1 MRYLGNKTRLL
12 GHINQLI
19 EDKNISGGVFAD
31 LFTGTGSVADHFKD
45 RFEII
50 TNDLLRYASLFSEAK
65 VSFSEVPKFPRFK
78 KHFKVTPF
86 EYWNTYDYS
95 NETTGFITLNFSPRG
110 DRKFFQEKNAIKI
123 DTIRRQL
130 DEFRE
135 ANLLSEKEWAYL
147 LASLLES
154 VMGVSNTS
162 GTYEAF
168 FKDWEARSNKD
179 LLLEPLSIENLPL
192 FSKRNVTY
200 NNDSN
205 ELVRHIEGDV
215 AYIDTPY
222 TVTQYASAYHVLETI
237 ALNDSPEIA
246 GKTGRRVERK
256 MSDYNKRNAA
266 KVAFEDLLRQLKFTH
281 VIISYSNQSLIPLD
295 EFVELIQKFAID
307 GDVEVRAIDF
317 REYKNLNASQKGDG
331 KKLQEVLIYFKKDF
345 EIVKSPLNYAG
356 SKDLI
361 MDKITA
367 ALPAHISN
375 FVDMTGGAFNV
386 GGNVVG
392 TGRTFYNEKNPVVF
406 EMVQRLLLDEPEA
419 LIVQMQAIVEDYGL
433 TKADKDAYLRL
444 RNHYNSVDID
454 QRDPIEL
461 FVITLYSFQHMI
473 RFNKN
478 GGFNVPVGNSGL
490 TDDVIDRLIN
500 YRTKIP
506 LGGMTLGS
514 FTDVDMNQLDEDTL
528 FYFDPPYIITSAAYN
543 DGKRLEAEWTER
555 DEYELLNYLERLD
568 NAGRKFLLSN
578 TVIHKGQRNEILLDW
593 VERNGYDMQ
602 EVGRGGRRYPRLEV
616 LIKNY

>member
-12 GHINQLI
+12 EQINQLI
-19 EDKNISGGVFAD
+19 EDKNITGGVFAD

-65 VSFSEVPKFPRFK
+65 VNFSNVPKFTKFK
-78 KHFKVTPF
+78 NHFNTTPF

-95 NETTGFITLNFSPRG
+95 TEPDGFVTLNFSPKG

-123 DTIRRQL
+123 DTIRRHL
-130 DEFRE
+130 DELRDAE
-135 ANLLSEKEWAYL
+135 LLSEKEWVYL

-154 VMGVSNTS
+154 VMRVSNTS

-168 FKDWEARSNKD
+168 FKDWEPRSNKN
-179 LLLEPLSIENLPL
+179 LILEPLSMEKLPL

-200 NNDSN
+200 NDDSN
-205 ELVRHIEGDV
+205 KLVRNIEGDI

-237 ALNDSPEIA
+237 ALNDSPKIT

-256 MSDYNKRNAA
+256 MSDYNKKNAA
-266 KVAFEDLLRQLKFTH
+266 KVAFEDLVRQLKFTH
-281 VIISYSNQSLIPLD
+281 VIISYSNQSLIPLNELID
-295 EFVELIQKFAID
+295 LIQKFAVD
-307 GDVEVRAIDF
+307 GDVEVRTIDF
-317 REYKNLNASQKGDG
+317 REYKNLNASQKANGQ
-331 KKLQEVLIYFKKDF
+331 KLQEVLIYFKKDF

-356 SKDLI
+356 SKDLM

-392 TGRTFYNEKNPVVF
+392 SGRTFYNEKNPVVF
-406 EMVQRLLLDEPEA
+406 ELVQSLLLEEPED
-419 LIVQMQAIVEDYGL
+419 LIRRIQKIVHEYGL
-433 TKADKDAYLRL
+433 TKGNKEAYLRL
-444 RNHYNSVDID
+444 RSHYNSLAFGK
-454 QRDPIEL
+454 RDTMEL
-461 FVITLYSFQHMI
+461 FVLTLYSFQHMI

-490 TDDVIDRLIN
+490 TDDVISRLMN
-500 YRTKIP
+500 YRTKMP
-506 LGGMTLGS
+506 MGNMTMGS
-514 FTDVDMNQLDEDTL
+514 FADIDMDQFDEDTL

-543 DGKRLEAEWTER
+543 DGKRLESEWTYR

-568 NAGRKFLLSN
+568 NTGRKFLLSN
-578 TVIHKGQRNEILLDW
+578 TVIHKGQRNEMLLDW
-593 VERNGYDMQ
+593 VERKGFDMQ
-602 EVGRGGRRYPRLEV
+602 TVGRGGRRFPRQEV

>member
-12 GHINQLI
+12 DHVNKMI
-19 EDKNISGGVFAD
+19 EDKNISGGIFAD

-45 RFEII
+45 RFQII
-50 TNDLLRYASLFSEAK
+50 TNDLMKYASVFSEAK
-65 VSFSEVPKFPRFK
+65 INFSEIPTFKQFK
-78 KHFKVTPF
+78 KEFKTSPF
-86 EYWNTYDYS
+86 DYWNSYDYS
-95 NETTGFITLNFSPRG
+95 KESDGFVTLNFSPKG

-130 DEFRE
+130 DDFRNKE
-135 ANLLSEKEWAYL
+135 LLSDKEWVYL

-168 FKDWEARSNKD
+168 FKDWESRSNKD
-179 LLLEPLSIENLPL
+179 LILEPLTMEQIPL
-192 FSKRNVTY
+192 FSKHNVTY
-200 NNDSN
+200 NEDAN
-205 ELVRHIEGDV
+205 ELVRQIEGDI

-256 MSDYNKRNAA
+256 MSDYSKRNAA

-281 VIISYSNQSLIPLD
+281 VIISYSNQSLIPMD
-295 EFVELIQKFAID
+295 EFVELIKRFAVD
-307 GDVEVRAIDF
+307 GEVEVRAIDF
-317 REYKNLNASQKGDG
+317 REYKNLNASQKGEG

-356 SKDLI
+356 SKNLI
-361 MDKITA
+361 MDKITS

-392 TGRTFYNEKNPVVF
+392 SGRTFYNEKNPVVY
-406 EMVQRLLLDEPEA
+406 EIVKRLLLDEPDE
-419 LIVQMQAIVEDYGL
+419 LIRRTQAIITEFGL
-433 TKADKDAYLRL
+433 EKSDKEAYLRL
-444 RNHYNSVDID
+444 REHYNAVAVD

-461 FVITLYSFQHMI
+461 FVLTLYSFQHMI

-478 GGFNVPVGNSGL
+478 GDFNVPVGNSGL
-490 TDDVIDRLIN
+490 TDDVIARIAN
-500 YRTKIP
+500 YRTKMS

-514 FTDVDMNQLDEDTL
+514 FADLDMTQFDEDTL

-543 DGKRLEAEWTER
+543 DGKRNEAEWTES
-555 DEYELLNYLERLD
+555 DEFELLNYLEKLD
-568 NAGRKFLLSN
+568 NSGYKFLLSN
-578 TVIHKGQRNEILLDW
+578 TVIHKDQRNEILLDW
-593 VERNGYDMQ
+593 VARKGFDMK
-602 EVGRGGRRYPRLEV
+602 EVGSGGRRYPRLEV

>member
-19 EDKNISGGVFAD
+19 EDKHITGGVFAD

-45 RFEII
+45 RFQII

-65 VSFSEVPKFPRFK
+65 VSFSEIPKFTKFNKRFK
-78 KHFKVTPF
+78 TNPF
-86 EYWNTYDYS
+86 EYWNNYDYS
-95 NETTGFITLNFSPRG
+95 KESDGFVTLNFSPKG

-123 DTIRRQL
+123 DTIRNQL
-130 DEFRE
+130 DELRE
-135 ANLLSEKEWAYL
+135 EKVLSDKEWTYL

-154 VMGVSNTS
+154 VMRVSNTS

-168 FKDWEARSNKD
+168 FKNWESRSNKD
-179 LLLEPLSIENLPL
+179 LMLEPLSMENLTL
-192 FSKRNVTY
+192 FSRHNVTY
-200 NNDSN
+200 NDDAN
-205 ELVRHIEGDV
+205 ELVRHIKGDI

-295 EFVELIQKFAID
+295 ELIELIRRFAVQ
-307 GDVEVRAIDF
+307 GKVEVRAIDF
-317 REYKNLNASQKGDG
+317 REYKNLNVSQKGDG
-331 KKLQEVLIYFKKDF
+331 QKLREVLIYFKKDF

-367 ALPAHISN
+367 ALPSHISN
-375 FVDMTGGAFNV
+375 FIDMTGGAFNV

-392 TGRTFYNEKNPVVF
+392 TGRTFYNEKSPVVY
-406 EMVQRLLLDEPEA
+406 EMVQRLLLDKSED
-419 LIVQMQAIVEDYGL
+419 LLRQVQTIVRKYKL

-444 RNHYNSVDID
+444 RNHYNSIAFG
-454 QRDPIEL
+454 QRDPMEL
-461 FVITLYSFQHMI
+461 FVLTLYSFQHMI
-473 RFNKN
+473 RFNRD

-490 TDDVIDRLIN
+490 TDDVIARINN
-500 YRTKIP
+500 YRIKMP
-506 LGGMTLGS
+506 LGGVTLGS
-514 FTDVDMNQLDEDTL
+514 FTDIDMTQFDEDTL

-543 DGKRLEAEWTER
+543 DGRRLEAEWTNH
-555 DEYELLNYLERLD
+555 DEYELLNYIELLD
-568 NAGRKFLLSN
+568 KAGYKFLLSN
-578 TVIHKGQRNEILLDW
+578 TVIHKGKRNEILLDW
-593 VERNGYDMQ
+593 VERNEFDMQ
-602 EVGRGGRRYPRLEV
+602 EVGHGGRRYPRLEV

>member
-19 EDKNISGGVFAD
+19 EDKNITGGVFAD
-31 LFTGTGSVADHFKD
+31 LFAGTGSVADHFKD

-65 VSFSEVPKFPRFK
+65 VSFADVPKFTKFK
-78 KHFKVTPF
+78 KRFKVTPF
-86 EYWNTYDYS
+86 EYWAAYDYS
-95 NETTGFITLNFSPRG
+95 NEPDGFVTLNFSPKGNR
-110 DRKFFQEKNAIKI
+110 RFFQEKNAIKI

-130 DEFRE
+130 DEFRD
-135 ANLLSEKEWAYL
+135 ADLISEKEWVYL

-179 LLLEPLSIENLPL
+179 LMLEPLSMENLPL

-200 NNDSN
+200 NVDSN
-205 ELVRHIEGDV
+205 ELVRHIKGDI

-266 KVAFEDLLRQLKFTH
+266 KVAFEDLLRQLRFTH

-295 EFVELIQKFAID
+295 EFVELIQRFAVD
-307 GDVEVRAIDF
+307 GAVEVRAINF
-317 REYKNLNASQKGDG
+317 REYKNLNASQKGEG
-331 KKLQEVLIYFKKDF
+331 QKLQEVLIYFKKDF

-406 EMVQRLLLDEPEA
+406 EMVQQLLLEEPEE
-419 LIVQMQAIVEDYGL
+419 LIRRIQTIVDGYGL
-433 TKADKDAYLRL
+433 TKGNKDAYLRL
-444 RNHYNSVDID
+444 RNHYNAIEFG
-454 QRDPIEL
+454 QRDPMEL
-461 FVITLYSFQHMI
+461 FVLTLYSFQHMI
-473 RFNKN
+473 RFNRN

-490 TDDVIDRLIN
+490 TDDVIARLIN
-500 YRTKIP
+500 YRTKMP
-506 LGGMTLGS
+506 LGAITLGS
-514 FTDVDMNQLDEDTL
+514 FTDIDMGQFDEDTL

-543 DGKRLEAEWTER
+543 DGKRLEAEWTDH

-578 TVIHKGQRNEILLDW
+578 TVIHKGQRNEILSDW
-593 VERNGYDMQ
+593 VERNAFDMQ

>member
-95 NETTGFITLNFSPRG
+95 NETAGFVTLNFSPRG

-179 LLLEPLSIENLPL
+179 LLLEPLSMENLPL
-192 FSKRNVTY
+192 FSKRNVT
-200 NNDSN
+200 NNDDSN

-361 MDKITA
+361 MDKITE
-367 ALPAHISN
+367 ALPSHISN

-386 GGNVVG
+386 GGNVAG

-433 TKADKDAYLRL
+433 TKADKDSYLRL
-444 RNHYNSVDID
+444 RHHYNSVDID

-461 FVITLYSFQHMI
+461 FVLTLYSFQHMI

-500 YRTKIP
+500 YRTKMP

-514 FTDVDMNQLDEDTL
+514 FTDVDTNQFDEDTL

-568 NAGRKFLLSN
+568 NAGHKFLLSN

>member
-95 NETTGFITLNFSPRG
+95 NETAGFITLNFSPRG

-461 FVITLYSFQHMI
+461 FVLTLYSFQHMI

-506 LGGMTLGS
+506 LGGLTLGS
-514 FTDVDMNQLDEDTL
+514 FTDVDMNQFDEDTL

>member
-95 NETTGFITLNFSPRG
+95 NETAGFITLNFSPRG

-123 DTIRRQL
+123 DTIRRQI

-331 KKLQEVLIYFKKDF
+331 NKLQEVLIYFKKDF

-386 GGNVVG
+386 GGNVAG

-461 FVITLYSFQHMI
+461 FVLTLYSFQHMI

-500 YRTKIP
+500 YRTKMP

-514 FTDVDMNQLDEDTL
+514 FTDVDMNQFDEDTL

-578 TVIHKGQRNEILLDW
+578 TVIHKEQRNEILLDW

>member
-95 NETTGFITLNFSPRG
+95 NETAGFITLNFSPRG

-461 FVITLYSFQHMI
+461 FVLALYSFQHMI

-514 FTDVDMNQLDEDTL
+514 FTDVDMNQFDEDTL

>member
-367 ALPAHISN
+367 ALPAHISD

-406 EMVQRLLLDEPEA
+406 EMVQRLLPDEPEA

-461 FVITLYSFQHMI
+461 FVLTLYSFQHMI

-514 FTDVDMNQLDEDTL
+514 FTDVDMNQFDEDTL

>member
-95 NETTGFITLNFSPRG
+95 NETAGFITLNFSPRG

-386 GGNVVG
+386 GGNVAG

-406 EMVQRLLLDEPEA
+406 EMVQRLLLDEPES

-461 FVITLYSFQHMI
+461 FVLTLYSFQHMI

-514 FTDVDMNQLDEDTL
+514 FTDVDMNQFDEDTL

>member
-95 NETTGFITLNFSPRG
+95 NETAGFITLNFSPRG

-386 GGNVVG
+386 GGNVAG

-406 EMVQRLLLDEPEA
+406 KMVQRLLLDEPES

-461 FVITLYSFQHMI
+461 FVLTLYSFQHMI

-514 FTDVDMNQLDEDTL
+514 FTDVDMNQFDEDTL

>member
-95 NETTGFITLNFSPRG
+95 NETAGFITLNFSPRG
-110 DRKFFQEKNAIKI
+110 HRKFFQEKNAIKI

-461 FVITLYSFQHMI
+461 FVLTLYSFQHMI

-514 FTDVDMNQLDEDTL
+514 FTDVDMNQFDEDTL

>member
-12 GHINQLI
+12 GPINQLI

-95 NETTGFITLNFSPRG
+95 NETAGFITLNFSPRG

-135 ANLLSEKEWAYL
+135 ANLLSEKEWVYL

-154 VMGVSNTS
+154 VMSVSNTS

-168 FKDWEARSNKD
+168 FKDWEPRSNKN
-179 LLLEPLSIENLPL
+179 LILEPLSMEKRPL

-200 NNDSN
+200 NDDSN

-256 MSDYNKRNAA
+256 MSDYSKRNAA
-266 KVAFEDLLRQLKFTH
+266 KAAFEDLLRQLKFTH

-295 EFVELIQKFAID
+295 EFVELIQKFAIN
-307 GDVEVRAIDF
+307 GDVEVRAINF

-386 GGNVVG
+386 GGNVAG

-406 EMVQRLLLDEPEA
+406 EMVQRLLLDEPES
-419 LIVQMQAIVEDYGL
+419 LIAQIQAIVEDYGL

-444 RNHYNSVDID
+444 RSHYNSLAFGK
-454 QRDPIEL
+454 RNTMEL
-461 FVITLYSFQHMI
+461 FVLTLYSFQHMI

-490 TDDVIDRLIN
+490 TDDVISRLMN
-500 YRTKIP
+500 YRTKMP
-506 LGGMTLGS
+506 LGNITMGS
-514 FTDVDMNQLDEDTL
+514 FADIDMGQFDEDTL
-528 FYFDPPYIITSAAYN
+528 FYFDPPYIVTSAAYN
-543 DGKRLEAEWTER
+543 DGKRLEAEWTEH

-578 TVIHKGQRNEILLDW
+578 TVIHKGQRNEILLGW
-593 VERNGYDMQ
+593 VEQNGYDMQ
-602 EVGRGGRRYPRLEV
+602 EVGRGGRRYPRMEV

>member
-95 NETTGFITLNFSPRG
+95 NETAGFITLNFSPRG

-461 FVITLYSFQHMI
+461 FVLTLYSFQHMI

-514 FTDVDMNQLDEDTL
+514 FTDVDMNQFDEDTL

>member
-31 LFTGTGSVADHFKD
+31 LFTGTGGVADHFKD

-95 NETTGFITLNFSPRG
+95 NETAGFVTLNFSPRG

-135 ANLLSEKEWAYL
+135 TNLLSEKEWAYL

-179 LLLEPLSIENLPL
+179 LLLEPLSMENLPL

-200 NNDSN
+200 NDDSN

-307 GDVEVRAIDF
+307 ADVEVRAIDF

-361 MDKITA
+361 MDKIIA
-367 ALPAHISN
+367 SLPAHISN

-386 GGNVVG
+386 GGNVAG

-461 FVITLYSFQHMI
+461 FVLTLYSFQHMI

-500 YRTKIP
+500 YRTKMP

-514 FTDVDMNQLDEDTL
+514 FTDVDMNQFDEDTL